1 MSVILQPMHSMY
13 GEVYERVDGMEGRK
27 LVVVAA
33 LLEMERRQRGVGL
46 EVTQETR

>member
-1 MSVILQPMHSMY
+1 MHSMY

-27 LVVVAA
+27 LVVVA